1 MSRPCCLLLQHSI
14 PAPYLRSVLPC
25 CWCIGPVFI
34 VLWQALIV
42 LALALSWTSC
52 LVDLCSTL
60 LRITLYTIVASD
72 TMIVRIVHCV
82 NRVLPNVQLV
92 TRVLVLKCLVLGIG
106 CHAVLLEVLGLH
118 QLLVRLCVR
127 FNCIYGIL
135 SEFKLSTSFLLDILA
150 ASRWR
155 CLCNW
160 IAVSPSHRSLSRN
173 GPLLLHEALS
183 GCLLGCYNLF
193 GRLAQRWADSLTAVG
208 AGSS

>member
-1 MSRPCCLLLQHSI
+1 MGRPCCLLLQHSI
-14 PAPYLRSVLPC
+14 PASYLRSVLPC

-34 VLWQALIV
+34 VLWKALIV

-52 LVDLCSTL
+52 LVDLCSAL
-60 LRITLYTIVASD
+60 LRITLHTIVASN
-72 TMIVRIVHCV
+72 TMIVWIVHCV

-92 TRVLVLKCLVLGIG
+92 TRVLVLKCLVLGIR
-106 CHAVLLEVLGLH
+106 CHAVLFEVLGFH

-127 FNCIYGIL
+127 FSCIYSIL
-135 SEFKLSTSFLLDILA
+135 SKFKLSTSFLLDILA

-155 CLCNW
+155 CLCNL
-160 IAVSPSHRSLSRN
+160 IAMSPSYWSLSRN

-193 GRLAQRWADSLTAVG
+193 GRLA
-208 AGSS
+208 